1 MDAAAPESV
10 LVVVERE
17 AACLLWM
24 THWGPLPDDDWS
36 MLEQEEWE
44 PAQDFAAR
52 LESTLERHTAG
63 ASSRHVVLLVASGS
77 NDEAS
82 TSARWAMSATI
93 LTHLVRTGG
102 GKLLLTRGYGFDDRE
117 QAALADLA
125 DELTEAWDGSNV
137 VVGTQFHEPQ
147 PESQVHGPF
156 PTIRRAHAAGG
167 QAIAQPA

>member
-1 MDAAAPESV
+1 MNAAAPESV

-24 THWGPLPDDDWS
+24 THWGPPPDDDWS

-44 PAQDFAAR
+44 PAQDFAGR
-52 LESTLERHTAG
+52 LESTLERHTAD
-63 ASSRHVVLLVASGS
+63 ASWQPVVLLVTSS
-77 NDEAS
+77 DNDEAS

-93 LTHLVRTGG
+93 LTHLVKTGG
-102 GKLLLTRGYGFDDRE
+102 GKLLLTRGYGFDGRE

-125 DELTEAWDGSNV
+125 DELSEAWDSSNIV
-137 VVGTQFHEPQ
+137 IATQFHEPP
-147 PESQVHGPF
+147 PESQVQRPF
-156 PTIRRAHAAGG
+156 APIRRAHAAGG

>member
-1 MDAAAPESV
+1 
-10 LVVVERE
+10 
-17 AACLLWM
+17 
-24 THWGPLPDDDWS
+24 

-52 LESTLERHTAG
+52 LESTLDRHTADDG
-63 ASSRHVVLLVASGS
+63 SRPVVLLVASAG

-82 TSARWAMSATI
+82 TSARWAMSSTI

-102 GKLLLTRGYGFDDRE
+102 GKLLLTRGYGFDGRE

-125 DELTEAWDGSNV
+125 DELMEAWDGSNV
-137 VVGTQFHEPQ
+137 VVSARFYEAP
-147 PESQVHGPF
+147 PDSQVQRPIA
-156 PTIRRAHAAGG
+156 PARRAYAAGG

>member
-1 MDAAAPESV
+1 MNAEASESV

-52 LESTLERHTAG
+52 LESTLDRHTADEG
-63 ASSRHVVLLVASGS
+63 SRHVVLLVASGD

-82 TSARWAMSATI
+82 TSARWAMASTI

-102 GKLLLTRGYGFDDRE
+102 GKLLLTRGYGFDGRQ

-125 DELTEAWDGSNV
+125 DELMEAWDGSNV
-137 VVGTQFHEPQ
+137 VVGTQFHEPP
-147 PESQVHGPF
+147 PESQVQRP
-156 PTIRRAHAAGG
+156 IASLRRAHAGGG